1 MIVKTIQEIADM
13 LNCDLVGEDKTSL
26 IQGVGIDSRQVT
38 ENALYIPLIGQRADG
53 HTFIDSVIQK
63 GVKATLWQKDHTPYP
78 EDITCILVDDT
89 LEALQNLAKAYLNT
103 LSCLVIGVTGSNGKT
118 SCKDMLYSI
127 FSQEKKTQKTQG
139 NRNNEIGL
147 PLTVLDLDKD
157 VEVAILE
164 MGMENKGEIDFLTHI
179 ARPDVSIITTIGS
192 AHMENLGGK
201 KQIAQAKLEILE
213 NLKPGGLFLYDKESP
228 EIQECLL
235 EMDIDPSKRLVSF
248 GFNGDISI
256 ISSIDYTENG
266 IEFYCS
272 SLTDKITLNA
282 LGDFQAKNAL
292 PCIYVALD
300 QGISTSSILKGLKDL
315 EMTKMR
321 TALLKVHDAK
331 IIDDTYKSNPESA
344 KAAIDTLMKVQAK
357 KHIAVLADMLDLG
370 PEENDL
376 HAMIG
381 CYAVEKNVDIV
392 YATGPLSKYTIKACT
407 NIESKWFETK
417 DEIVEELKH
426 LLNEDCAI
434 LIKGSRAMHMDEIV
448 DKLKE
453 M

>member
-1 MIVKTIQEIADM
+1 M
-13 LNCDLVGEDKTSL
+13 
-26 IQGVGIDSRQVT
+26 
-38 ENALYIPLIGQRADG
+38 
-53 HTFIDSVIQK
+53 
-63 GVKATLWQKDHTPYP
+63 
-78 EDITCILVDDT
+78 
-89 LEALQNLAKAYLNT
+89 
-103 LSCLVIGVTGSNGKT
+103 
-118 SCKDMLYSI
+118 
-127 FSQEKKTQKTQG
+127 
-139 NRNNEIGL
+139 
-147 PLTVLDLDKD
+147 
-157 VEVAILE
+157 
-164 MGMENKGEIDFLTHI
+164 
-179 ARPDVSIITTIGS
+179 
-192 AHMENLGGK
+192 
-201 KQIAQAKLEILE
+201 
-213 NLKPGGLFLYDKESP
+213 
-228 EIQECLL
+228 
-235 EMDIDPSKRLVSF
+235 
-248 GFNGDISI
+248 
-256 ISSIDYTENG
+256 
-266 IEFYCS
+266 
-272 SLTDKITLNA
+272 
-282 LGDFQAKNAL
+282 
-292 PCIYVALD
+292 ALD
-300 QGISTSSILKGLKDL
+300 QKISTSSILKGLKDL

-381 CYAVEKNVDIV
+381 CYAVEKNVDTV

>member
-26 IQGVGIDSRQVT
+26 IQGVGIDSRQIT

-300 QGISTSSILKGLKDL
+300 QKISTSSILKGLKDL

-321 TALLKVHDAK
+321 T
-331 IIDDTYKSNPESA
+331 
-344 KAAIDTLMKVQAK
+344 VQAK

-381 CYAVEKNVDIV
+381 CYAVEKNVDTV

>member
-1 MIVKTIQEIADM
+1 MIVKTIREIADM
-13 LNCDLVGEDKTSL
+13 LNCDLIGEDKNSM
-26 IQGVGIDSRQVT
+26 IQGVGIDSRQIT
-38 ENALYIPLIGQRADG
+38 ENALYIPLIGQRVDG
-53 HTFIDSVIQK
+53 HTFIDSIIQK
-63 GVKATLWQKDHTPYP
+63 GIKATLWQKDHTPYP
-78 EDITCILVDDT
+78 KDITCILVDDT
-89 LEALQNLAKAYLNT
+89 LEALQRLAKAYLDT

-147 PLTVLDLDKD
+147 PLTVLDLDED

-179 ARPDVSIITTIGS
+179 ARPDISIITTIGS

-201 KQIAQAKLEILE
+201 KQIAQAKLEILD
-213 NLKPGGLFLYDKESP
+213 NLKQGGLFLYDKDSP
-228 EIQECLL
+228 EIQECLK
-235 EMDIDPSKRLVSF
+235 EMDIDASKRLVSF
-248 GFNGDISI
+248 GSKGDIFVS
-256 ISSIDYTENG
+256 SSIDYTENG

-272 SLTDKITLNA
+272 GLKDKVIVNA

-292 PCIYVALD
+292 PCIYIAID
-300 QGISTSSILKGLKDL
+300 QGISSSSILKGLKEL

-321 TALLKVHDAK
+321 TALLKVRDVK

-357 KHIAVLADMLDLG
+357 KYVAVLADMLDLG
-370 PEENDL
+370 SKENDL

-381 CYAVEKNVDIV
+381 KYAVEKNVDIV
-392 YATGPLSKYTIKACT
+392 YATGSLSKYTIEACT
-407 NIESKWFETK
+407 NIKSKWFETK
-417 DEIVEELKH
+417 DEIVEELKT

-434 LIKGSRAMHMDEIV
+434 LVKGSRAMKMDEIV